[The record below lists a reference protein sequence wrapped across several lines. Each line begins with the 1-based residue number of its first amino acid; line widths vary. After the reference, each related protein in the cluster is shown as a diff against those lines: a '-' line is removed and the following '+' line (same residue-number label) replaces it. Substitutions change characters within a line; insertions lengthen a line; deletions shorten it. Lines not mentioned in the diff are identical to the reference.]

1 MKSGFEKSKES
12 NEKFNDFKEFLKNDN
27 FRKFLGVEVVEI
39 SEHYA
44 KVKGVVKKEHL
55 NFHNVCHGAYITAL
69 ADFAFAIAG
78 NSDGKKRLAISI
90 KTDFYKPAF
99 EGDELIAEAKKI
111 KGDKVAFYEMT
122 IYKNKDII
130 AKSEGIVYR
139 KD

>member
-1 MKSGFEKSKES
+1 MKQ
-12 NEKFNDFKEFLKNDN
+12 DEFLRNDN
-27 FRKFLGVEVVEI
+27 FRKFLDVEVLEVGNY
-39 SEHYA
+39 YA

-99 EGDELIAEAKKI
+99 EGDELIAEAKRI
-111 KGDKVAFYEMT
+111 KGDKVAFFEMVVR
-122 IYKNKDII
+122 KGESII